1 MAVNYCCSLTL
12 KRWVKIAV
20 VNYHSTLLQNFI
32 TMVKGVYAIQTFYHS
47 NLPPFNGNT
56 VILCY
61 KPIKPSKLVWIGN
74 KLRW

>member
-1 MAVNYCCSLTL
+1 MAVNYSCILTL

-32 TMVKGVYAIQTFYHS
+32 TLVKGVYAIQTFYHS

-61 KPIKPSKLVWIGN
+61 KTFEISVDWQ
-74 KLRW
+74 